1 MNSQAHNTQTKDQH
15 TKQEAQR
22 TQRSIIAMF
31 DDIAKDYDKT
41 NRILS
46 LGIDISWRKD
56 AVKRAYKARN
66 AKDIERIV
74 DVACG
79 SGDMIKH
86 WHSYALESNIVV
98 REMIGIDPSQE
109 MLKIA
114 EKKLQAKVQTPA
126 QKVDS
131 SSRILEDSQ
140 AKLESKK
147 LDSKISLHLGEAK
160 DLSTLE
166 SQSVDILS
174 KVDSSS
180 RILEDSQAK
189 LESKKLDSKISLHL
203 GEAKDL
209 STLESQSVDILSI
222 SYGLRNVLEYK
233 QALREFARVLK
244 SGGIVVVLDFFKN
257 SSPSLIDRIIGIY
270 TKHILPCIGYLISRN
285 YAAYKYLPDS
295 MESFITPDELA
306 LAFKEANLQP
316 LEIKSY
322 SAGISHLV
330 LGQKPCDKVDKS

>member
-1 MNSQAHNTQTKDQH
+1 MVWW
-15 TKQEAQR
+15 
-22 TQRSIIAMF
+22 
-31 DDIAKDYDKT
+31 
-41 NRILS
+41 S
-46 LGIDISWRKD
+46 L
-56 AVKRAYKARN
+56 A
-66 AKDIERIV
+66 
-74 DVACG
+74 
-79 SGDMIKH
+79 
-86 WHSYALESNIVV
+86 
-98 REMIGIDPSQE
+98 
-109 MLKIA
+109 A
-114 EKKLQAKVQTPA
+114 E
-126 QKVDS
+126 
-131 SSRILEDSQ
+131 
-140 AKLESKK
+140 LESKK
-147 LDSKISLHLGEAK
+147 LDS
-160 DLSTLE
+160 
-166 SQSVDILS
+166 
-174 KVDSSS
+174 
-180 RILEDSQAK
+180 RIN
-189 LESKKLDSKISLHL
+189 LHL

-244 SGGIVVVLDFFKN
+244 PGGIVVVLDFFKN

-330 LGQKPCDKVDKS
+330 LGQKPCEKVDKS

>member
-1 MNSQAHNTQTKDQH
+1 MNSQAHDTQTKDQH

-98 REMIGIDPSQE
+98 GEMIGIDPSQE

-114 EKKLQAKVQTPA
+114 EKKLQAIGGSFA

-131 SSRILEDSQ
+131 SFRILKEHSQ
-140 AKLESKK
+140 KLESKK
-147 LDSKISLHLGEAK
+147 LDSRIALQLGEAK
-160 DLSTLE
+160 DLSTL
-166 SQSVDILS
+166 Q
-174 KVDSSS
+174 
-180 RILEDSQAK
+180 
-189 LESKKLDSKISLHL
+189 
-203 GEAKDL
+203 
-209 STLESQSVDILSI
+209 SQSVDILSI

-244 SGGIVVVLDFFKN
+244 PGGIVVVLDFFKN

-330 LGQKPCDKVDKS
+330 LGQKPCEKVDKS

>member
-1 MNSQAHNTQTKDQH
+1 MNSQAHNTQTKDQR
-15 TKQEAQR
+15 TKQEAQK
-22 TQRSIIAMF
+22 TIIAQKNIIAMF

-66 AKDIERIV
+66 TSEIERIV

-86 WHSYALESNIVV
+86 WHSYALESNIALS
-98 REMIGIDPSQE
+98 EIIGIDPSQE

-114 EKKLQAKVQTPA
+114 EKKLQAIGGSFA
-126 QKVDS
+126 KVDS
-131 SSRILEDSQ
+131 SSRILEEHSQ
-140 AKLESKK
+140 KLESKK
-147 LDSKISLHLGEAK
+147 
-160 DLSTLE
+160 
-166 SQSVDILS
+166 
-174 KVDSSS
+174 VDS
-180 RILEDSQAK
+180 RIALQ
-189 LESKKLDSKISLHL
+189 L

-222 SYGLRNVLEYK
+222 SYGLRNVLEYE

-244 SGGIVVVLDFFKN
+244 PGGIVVVLDFFKKP
-257 SSPSLIDRIIGIY
+257 SPSLLDRIIGIY

>member
-15 TKQEAQR
+15 TKQEAQK
-22 TQRSIIAMF
+22 TIIAQKNIIAMF

-66 AKDIERIV
+66 TSEIERIV

-98 REMIGIDPSQE
+98 GEMIGIDPSQE

-114 EKKLQAKVQTPA
+114 QKKLQAIGGSFA
-126 QKVDS
+126 KVDS

-160 DLSTLE
+160 DLSTL
-166 SQSVDILS
+166 Q
-174 KVDSSS
+174 
-180 RILEDSQAK
+180 
-189 LESKKLDSKISLHL
+189 
-203 GEAKDL
+203 
-209 STLESQSVDILSI
+209 SQSVDILSI

-244 SGGIVVVLDFFKN
+244 PGGIVVVLDFFKN

-330 LGQKPCDKVDKS
+330 LGQKPCEK

>member
-15 TKQEAQR
+15 TKQEAQK
-22 TQRSIIAMF
+22 TIIAMF

-66 AKDIERIV
+66 TSEIERIV

-86 WHSYALESNIVV
+86 WHSYALESNIALS
-98 REMIGIDPSQE
+98 EIIGIDPSQE

-114 EKKLQAKVQTPA
+114 EKKLQAIGGSFA
-126 QKVDS
+126 KVDS
-131 SSRILEDSQ
+131 SSRILEEHSQ
-140 AKLESKK
+140 KLESKK
-147 LDSKISLHLGEAK
+147 
-160 DLSTLE
+160 
-166 SQSVDILS
+166 
-174 KVDSSS
+174 VDS
-180 RILEDSQAK
+180 RIALQ
-189 LESKKLDSKISLHL
+189 L

-222 SYGLRNVLEYK
+222 SYGLRNVLEYE

-244 SGGIVVVLDFFKN
+244 PGGIVVVLDFFKKP
-257 SSPSLIDRIIGIY
+257 SPSLLDRIIGIY

-306 LAFKEANLQP
+306 LAFKEVNLQP

-330 LGQKPCDKVDKS
+330 LGQKPCEEVGKS

>member
-1 MNSQAHNTQTKDQH
+1 MNSQAHDTQTKDQH
-15 TKQEAQR
+15 TKQEAQK
-22 TQRSIIAMF
+22 TIIAMF
-31 DDIAKDYDKT
+31 DEIAKDYDKT

-56 AVKRAYKARN
+56 AVKKAYKARS

-86 WHSYALESNIVV
+86 WHSYALESSIVV
-98 REMIGIDPSQE
+98 REIIGIDPSQE

-114 EKKLQAKVQTPA
+114 QKKLQAIGGSFA
-126 QKVDS
+126 KVDS
-131 SSRILEDSQ
+131 SSRIPEDSQ

-147 LDSKISLHLGEAK
+147 LDSRISLHLGEAK
-160 DLSTLE
+160 DLSTL
-166 SQSVDILS
+166 Q
-174 KVDSSS
+174 
-180 RILEDSQAK
+180 
-189 LESKKLDSKISLHL
+189 
-203 GEAKDL
+203 
-209 STLESQSVDILSI
+209 SQSVDILSI
-222 SYGLRNVLEYK
+222 SYGLRNVLEYE

-244 SGGIVVVLDFFKN
+244 PGGIVVVLDFFKK

-295 MESFITPDELA
+295 MEEFITPSELA
-306 LAFKEANLQP
+306 LALEKVGLQP

-330 LGQKPCDKVDKS
+330 LGQKPCEEVGKS